1 MREKYFGDRKFYGMV
16 LAIAVPI
23 MIQNGI
29 TNFVSLLDNL
39 MVGRL
44 ATQSMSGVAIAN
56 QLLFVFNLAI
66 FGAVSG
72 VGIFGAQF
80 YGHGDV
86 DGMRATV
93 RYKLIAGV
101 VLSAVGVAVF
111 VFGGDFLISC
121 YLRGEGSAEDIALT
135 LQEGKRYLMCMMVGL
150 LPYTIAQVYASTLR
164 ETGET
169 VLPMLAGLVAVVTN
183 LGLNYVLIFGHL
195 GAPRLGVAGAAIATV
210 ISRFVEAAVVM
221 VWAHRKHEKY
231 PFMRDV
237 YRSMRISA
245 PLAKAISVKAAP
257 LLINEM
263 LWAGGMA
270 MLSQC
275 YSIRGLDV
283 VAAVNINSTLYNVFS
298 ISFLALGSAIGI
310 IIGQML
316 GAGRMDE
323 VIDADRKLTVFSIL
337 TAIVFAAA
345 MCAVS
350 GVFPLLY
357 NTTASVRRIA
367 ARLII
372 CTGICM
378 PLGALANATYFTLRS
393 GGKTFI
399 TFLFDSCFVWVVQV
413 PLALILS
420 RLTSMPVVPLFL
432 CCQASEGIKCILGVW
447 MVRRGV
453 WMNNIVEKL

>member
-56 QLLFVFNLAI
+56 QLLYVFNLAI

-101 VLSAVGVAVF
+101 VLSAAGIAVF

-121 YLRGEGSAEDIALT
+121 YLRGEGSAADIALT

-183 LGLNYVLIFGHL
+183 LCLNYVLIFGHL

-221 VWAHRKHEKY
+221 VWAHRTHE
-231 PFMRDV
+231 
-237 YRSMRISA
+237 
-245 PLAKAISVKAAP
+245 
-257 LLINEM
+257 
-263 LWAGGMA
+263 
-270 MLSQC
+270 
-275 YSIRGLDV
+275 
-283 VAAVNINSTLYNVFS
+283 T
-298 ISFLALGSAIGI
+298 
-310 IIGQML
+310 
-316 GAGRMDE
+316 
-323 VIDADRKLTVFSIL
+323 
-337 TAIVFAAA
+337 
-345 MCAVS
+345 
-350 GVFPLLY
+350 
-357 NTTASVRRIA
+357 
-367 ARLII
+367 
-372 CTGICM
+372 
-378 PLGALANATYFTLRS
+378 
-393 GGKTFI
+393 
-399 TFLFDSCFVWVVQV
+399 
-413 PLALILS
+413 
-420 RLTSMPVVPLFL
+420 
-432 CCQASEGIKCILGVW
+432 
-447 MVRRGV
+447 
-453 WMNNIVEKL
+453 

>member
-1 MREKYFGDRKFYGMV
+1 
-16 LAIAVPI
+16 
-23 MIQNGI
+23 
-29 TNFVSLLDNL
+29 
-39 MVGRL
+39 
-44 ATQSMSGVAIAN
+44 
-56 QLLFVFNLAI
+56 
-66 FGAVSG
+66 
-72 VGIFGAQF
+72 
-80 YGHGDV
+80 
-86 DGMRATV
+86 
-93 RYKLIAGV
+93 
-101 VLSAVGVAVF
+101 
-111 VFGGDFLISC
+111 
-121 YLRGEGSAEDIALT
+121 
-135 LQEGKRYLMCMMVGL
+135 
-150 LPYTIAQVYASTLR
+150 
-164 ETGET
+164 
-169 VLPMLAGLVAVVTN
+169 
-183 LGLNYVLIFGHL
+183 
-195 GAPRLGVAGAAIATV
+195 
-210 ISRFVEAAVVM
+210 
-221 VWAHRKHEKY
+221 
-231 PFMRDV
+231 
-237 YRSMRISA
+237 MRISA
-245 PLAKAISVKAAP
+245 PLAKAISLKAAP

-337 TAIVFAAA
+337 TAIVFDAG

-357 NTTASVRRIA
+357 NTTASVRHIA
-367 ARLII
+367 TRLII
-372 CTGICM
+372 CTGVCM
-378 PLGALANATYFTLRS
+378 PLSALANATYFTLRS

-399 TFLFDSCFVWVVQV
+399 TFLFDSCFVWTVQV

-420 RLTSMPVVPLFL
+420 RLTAMPVVPLFL